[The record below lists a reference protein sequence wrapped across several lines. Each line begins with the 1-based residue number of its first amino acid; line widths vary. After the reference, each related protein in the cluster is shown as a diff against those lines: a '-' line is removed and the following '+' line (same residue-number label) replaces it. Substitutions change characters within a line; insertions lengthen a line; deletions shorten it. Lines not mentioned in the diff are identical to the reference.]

1 MKVCMLLTAV
11 ALMAIIPLSWQTPS
25 PPEWESTV
33 YFVIQWPEAVA
44 ASSSSKEK
52 WVHAPAMNG
61 RDELFIY
68 ANYSTQGCL
77 YLSQG
82 LNINGYSEC
91 EYVCSHYASPNN
103 NAFDNFFGSSY
114 QFEKQVVYKGTAAN
128 VWKLGEGVSTHQDL
142 TSYITAGKPWFPF
155 LTPEVSVV
163 LTKATSPYELLAVGS
178 NSSLARVSHFQ
189 TRDYVSPPVS
199 VPEYCS
205 YTESESMI
213 DFSESETYG

>member
-68 ANYSTQGCL
+68 ANYSTQVRRC
-77 YLSQG
+77 
-82 LNINGYSEC
+82 
-91 EYVCSHYASPNN
+91 
-103 NAFDNFFGSSY
+103 
-114 QFEKQVVYKGTAAN
+114 
-128 VWKLGEGVSTHQDL
+128 
-142 TSYITAGKPWFPF
+142 
-155 LTPEVSVV
+155 
-163 LTKATSPYELLAVGS
+163 
-178 NSSLARVSHFQ
+178 
-189 TRDYVSPPVS
+189 
-199 VPEYCS
+199 
-205 YTESESMI
+205 
-213 DFSESETYG
+213 